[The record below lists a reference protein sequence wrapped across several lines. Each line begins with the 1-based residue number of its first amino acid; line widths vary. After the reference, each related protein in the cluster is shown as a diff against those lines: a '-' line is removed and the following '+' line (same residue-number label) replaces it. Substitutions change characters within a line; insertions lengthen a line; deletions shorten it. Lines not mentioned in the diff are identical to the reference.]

1 MRSYN
6 VTGMSCAACSA
17 RVERAVRAV
26 EGVSACTVNLLTNSM
41 TVEGADDESVIR
53 AVREAGYGASLK
65 GSGGEKSVGE
75 DELDVSA
82 RTERRGMILRL
93 VLSVVFLLPLMYI
106 TMGYVMWGAPMPQY
120 FIEHP
125 LAVALAEIVLTTP
138 VLVINQKF
146 FVNGFKGAIKGAP
159 NMDTL
164 VALGSGVSYLWSLYL
179 VFAMIGAPHSAH
191 YLHELYFESA
201 AMILTLVTVGKL
213 LEVIA
218 KGKTTDAIKGLIK
231 LTPKVA
237 RVIRD
242 GKEVEILSKDVT
254 RGDIFI
260 VKSGEAIP
268 VDGVVVEGSG
278 AVNESALTGESIPVD
293 KTVGSA
299 VFAATVNTSGYMRCE
314 ATKVGEDTAMAQVV
328 KLVSDASATKAPI
341 AKVADRVASFF
352 VPTVLLIAFIT
363 TLIWFFVNNSLGYAF
378 ARGISVLVISCPC
391 ALGLATPVAIMVG
404 SGIGARG
411 GVLFKNATALEAL
424 GRVRTVALD
433 KTGTLTKGVPEV
445 VEVIPFGVSKT
456 ELLTLAYTAEL
467 MSEHPLSR
475 AIVRYAEAAGVSA
488 ESADGFVTLA
498 GRGVYCRIGGD
509 EVYGVNLETAR
520 EKTDISAQVEGV
532 YANLA
537 DGGKTPMLFI
547 RGGVL
552 VGIIAVADTLK
563 DDAAESVRALRSLG
577 IRVVMLTGDNERT
590 AKAVARELGGCEVVA
605 GVLPGGKEEV
615 IRSLG
620 ESGGVAMV
628 GDGIND
634 APSLVRADVGIAIGR
649 GADIAVDSAD
659 VVLMHPTLS
668 ELVGA
673 VRLSRATLGVIH
685 QNLFWAFIYNLIG
698 IPLAAGAFV
707 ALLGWELTPM
717 FGAAAMS
724 LSSITVVMNALRLN
738 LKRIFVRGKA
748 NSCNLTEKCDKTN
761 NFTVKEEKK
770 MEKIIGVDGM
780 MCPHCEA
787 HVVKALEAIDGV
799 ESATASH
806 VEKKVR
812 ITLSAEVSD
821 ADIEAAIT
829 AAGYNVI

>member
-1 MRSYN
+1 
-6 VTGMSCAACSA
+6 
-17 RVERAVRAV
+17 
-26 EGVSACTVNLLTNSM
+26 
-41 TVEGADDESVIR
+41 
-53 AVREAGYGASLK
+53 
-65 GSGGEKSVGE
+65 
-75 DELDVSA
+75 
-82 RTERRGMILRL
+82 
-93 VLSVVFLLPLMYI
+93 
-106 TMGYVMWGAPMPQY
+106 
-120 FIEHP
+120 
-125 LAVALAEIVLTTP
+125 
-138 VLVINQKF
+138 
-146 FVNGFKGAIKGAP
+146 
-159 NMDTL
+159 
-164 VALGSGVSYLWSLYL
+164 
-179 VFAMIGAPHSAH
+179 
-191 YLHELYFESA
+191 
-201 AMILTLVTVGKL
+201 
-213 LEVIA
+213 
-218 KGKTTDAIKGLIK
+218 
-231 LTPKVA
+231 
-237 RVIRD
+237 
-242 GKEVEILSKDVT
+242 
-254 RGDIFI
+254 
-260 VKSGEAIP
+260 
-268 VDGVVVEGSG
+268 
-278 AVNESALTGESIPVD
+278 
-293 KTVGSA
+293 
-299 VFAATVNTSGYMRCE
+299 
-314 ATKVGEDTAMAQVV
+314 
-328 KLVSDASATKAPI
+328 
-341 AKVADRVASFF
+341 
-352 VPTVLLIAFIT
+352 
-363 TLIWFFVNNSLGYAF
+363 
-378 ARGISVLVISCPC
+378 
-391 ALGLATPVAIMVG
+391 
-404 SGIGARG
+404 
-411 GVLFKNATALEAL
+411 
-424 GRVRTVALD
+424 
-433 KTGTLTKGVPEV
+433 
-445 VEVIPFGVSKT
+445 
-456 ELLTLAYTAEL
+456 
-467 MSEHPLSR
+467 
-475 AIVRYAEAAGVSA
+475 
-488 ESADGFVTLA
+488 
-498 GRGVYCRIGGD
+498 
-509 EVYGVNLETAR
+509 
-520 EKTDISAQVEGV
+520 
-532 YANLA
+532 
-537 DGGKTPMLFI
+537 MLFI

-563 DDAAESVRALRSLG
+563 DDAGESVSALRSLG

-590 AKAVARELGGCEVVA
+590 AKAVAHELGGCEVVA

-673 VRLSRATLGVIH
+673 VRLSRATLGVIR
-685 QNLFWAFIYNLIG
+685 QNLFWAFIYNVIG